1 MGEVLSTA
9 KRDPSGRVASLRLS
23 QEMQARSGASD
34 EDADGFVNYP
44 LTVGEVEAVVLLKE
58 CAPEVYRTSLRS
70 KGDVNDARV
79 AGMFGGGGHRNAA
92 GCTLNGPWDEVE
104 KEVVKLLQD
113 AVDRANGYSDVTE
126 DSLKAETEVIE
137 PG

>member
-1 MGEVLSTA
+1 
-9 KRDPSGRVASLRLS
+9 
-23 QEMQARSGASD
+23 
-34 EDADGFVNYP
+34 
-44 LTVGEVEAVVLLKE
+44 
-58 CAPEVYRTSLRS
+58 
-70 KGDVNDARV
+70 
-79 AGMFGGGGHRNAA
+79 MFGGGGHRNAA